1 MKKSW
6 AALIVA
12 PSTALAAQSVMYAM
26 VTPACSEQVRLH
38 LHLVAAVA
46 LLVVVVL
53 GVLAYGDS
61 SVHRGEPASH
71 DSDESHGV
79 VPRRFLGTLGAAVAA
94 ISALVVVAMWFG
106 VWVLSPC
113 ELL

>member
-1 MKKSW
+1 MKWSW

-12 PSTALAAQSVMYAM
+12 PSTALAAQSVMYAL
-26 VTPACSEQVRLH
+26 VTPSCSDQLRLDI
-38 LHLVAAVA
+38 HLVAAVA

-53 GVLAYGDS
+53 GVLAYADS

-71 DSDESHGV
+71 DSDAPDGT
-79 VPRRFLGTLGAAVAA
+79 VPRRFLGNLGAAVAG

-113 ELL
+113 EFF